1 MKRICLGLGILAVL
15 LSTAVLFT
23 VAMNRIYKPIAKNLL
38 SAAQAASGENW
49 SKAEELASA
58 ANDGWEQYRNLS
70 AALADH
76 SPMDDIDGLF
86 AELETYLQQRE
97 MPHFS
102 ATCLHLAKLTESM
115 GDNHAFSWWNFL

>member
-1 MKRICLGLGILAVL
+1 ML
-15 LSTAVLFT
+15 LSIAVLFT
-23 VAMNRIYKPIAKNLL
+23 VAMNRIYEPIADNLL
-38 SAAQAASGENW
+38 SAAQAASSENW

-58 ANDGWEQYRNLS
+58 ANDSWEQYRNFS

-86 AELETYLQQRE
+86 AELETYLQHRE
-97 MPHFS
+97 MPHFA
-102 ATCLHLAKLTESM
+102 ATCLHLAKLTKSM